1 MTKKFKPLRGALI
14 DLDKVTWPMFMSPK
28 LDGIRALVDR
38 EGVIS
43 KNLLLLP
50 QPAVQ
55 RKFWH
60 GELAGLEGELI
71 VGHPTDPDIYNTTM
85 SFVMSK
91 SEVAFK
97 PEAPG
102 TLGPYDSAQT
112 PCTFYV
118 FDDVS
123 IDPNTPFRE
132 RLDAIRARVKALQQR
147 GFAVEVVPQIFVGT
161 KELAVELY
169 ERFLDDGYEGAIF
182 RSPNGIY
189 KYGQST
195 LNEGFMLKWKP
206 KVDFTAQV
214 LDVYESMANNNE
226 AVEDKL
232 GHTKRSSHKANKV
245 GKGTLGGVV
254 AKDLETGETF
264 RCGIFQGLKK
274 ADLQKLWDEH
284 NSGVAPLIGRY
295 FDAYKMGYGQ
305 KVRPRHPRWFRWR
318 DAKDV
323 SLPD

>member
-1 MTKKFKPLRGALI
+1 MSKRFKPLRGALI

-28 LDGIRALVDR
+28 LDGIRAIVDR

-55 RKFWH
+55 RKFWQ

-71 VGHPTDPDIYNTTM
+71 VGYPTDHDVYNTTQ

-91 SEVAFK
+91 SEPATE
-97 PEAPG
+97 P
-102 TLGPYDSAQT
+102 T
-112 PCTFYV
+112 CTFYV

-123 IDPNTPFRE
+123 LDPAMPFRE
-132 RLDAIRARVKALQQR
+132 RLERIRTRVMALKQR

-161 KELAVELY
+161 KVLAIELY

-182 RSPNGIY
+182 RSPDGVY

-206 KVDFTAQV
+206 KVDFTAQI
-214 LDVYESMANNNE
+214 LDVYESMANKNE

-245 GKGTLGGVV
+245 GKGTLGGVI

-284 NSGVAPLIGRY
+284 NSGEAPLIGRY
-295 FDAYKMGYGQ
+295 FDAFKMGYGQ
-305 KVRPRHPRWFRWR
+305 KVKPRHPRWFRWR